1 MEIVHEIFNIQSFVY
16 SLIKAER
23 RRVFTV
29 KLEIN
34 TIFTLKSTQSLAIL
48 MIMSATR
55 FLLFSEFYDVINLHM
70 KTATSVSFKVGRI

>member
-16 SLIKAER
+16 SLTKAER

-55 FLLFSEFYDVINLHM
+55 FLSFSEFYDVIDRHM
-70 KTATSVSFKVGRI
+70 KTATSVPFKVGRI